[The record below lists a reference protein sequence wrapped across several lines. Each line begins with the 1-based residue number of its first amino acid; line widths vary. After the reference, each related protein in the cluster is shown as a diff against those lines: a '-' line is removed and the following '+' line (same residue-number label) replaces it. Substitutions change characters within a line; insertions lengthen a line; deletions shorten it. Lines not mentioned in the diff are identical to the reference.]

1 MGRRRVCAGLVA
13 GCLTL
18 VACVPASRNASILD
32 GAVRVGLPA
41 GYCLDPTAGRQDAD
55 SAVVVMGRCRQDS
68 AVTPAVITVAVGP
81 AGSGQV
87 LAAPQSYL
95 AGYFMSQTG
104 RAAMA
109 SDGRAGSVT
118 VEAAKGV
125 GPAIVL
131 RLNDR
136 GTGTYWR
143 GVEPVGGRAVT
154 VSVTAAD
161 VAAGEAVLAA
171 TLDAMRRANP

>member
-1 MGRRRVCAGLVA
+1 MGRRRACAGLVA
-13 GCLTL
+13 GS
-18 VACVPASRNASILD
+18 VALASCVPAGQSATILD

-41 GYCLDPTAGRQDAD
+41 GYCIDPAAGRQDDD
-55 SAVVVMGRCRQDS
+55 SAAVVMGRCRQDD
-68 AVTPAVITVAVGP
+68 AVPPAVITMTVGP

-87 LAAPQSYL
+87 LAAPPSYL
-95 AGYFMSQTG
+95 AGYFMSQNG

-118 VEAAKGV
+118 VTTAKAV

-131 RLNDR
+131 QLTDR

-143 GVEPVGGRAVT
+143 GVEEIGGRAVT
-154 VSVTAAD
+154 ISVAAAD
-161 VAAGEAVLAA
+161 TAAGEDVLTAA
-171 TLDAMRRANP
+171 LAAMRRANP